1 MIQKQQVNQN
11 TKSAKNESGR
21 SMVEMLG
28 VLAIMGVL
36 AIGGIAGYRW
46 AMDKYRSNDTI
57 KELSER
63 AVVYSQ
69 QMIREAKTL
78 SSAEF
83 NPADRTRL
91 GYGLT
96 AEVLTE
102 APKFFEIGLTDV
114 PQRVCQN
121 IVNED
126 WLLPVA
132 LSVNGVDDIGDGV
145 DCGEETN
152 AMAFVFHQDL
162 EQERLSEGTSR
173 PEETDSETE
182 SVTETESESMSS
194 IDQTCIS
201 TNKGCIPCDSLE
213 GIAGHWGAEGCESI
227 CGSMRSSILYGSNCW
242 LTQCPNGYVH
252 DFLNFGTCVPCSQTA
267 GSSDLEDLNII
278 KAECQACGNTF
289 YDGYCIP
296 NSRTDTD
303 TITVTE
309 TWTDTHTVTDSGSW
323 PEETGTTTGM
333 CDPTGQCCG
342 DTPLRL
348 WDNSCV
354 ACDYNGGYVE
364 GNTPSDCAVC
374 DGSGHKWILVA
385 YDNYNTRCA
394 SCDDSGLS
402 DHEDNV
408 RNSCAKCGRGV
419 SWASRDS
426 GIFCSSSN
434 EDICPENRFDIN
446 HKTACQ
452 ACGGTWNGSSCS

>member
-182 SVTETESESMSS
+182 SVTETES
-194 IDQTCIS
+194 
-201 TNKGCIPCDSLE
+201 
-213 GIAGHWGAEGCESI
+213 
-227 CGSMRSSILYGSNCW
+227 
-242 LTQCPNGYVH
+242 
-252 DFLNFGTCVPCSQTA
+252 
-267 GSSDLEDLNII
+267 
-278 KAECQACGNTF
+278 
-289 YDGYCIP
+289 
-296 NSRTDTD
+296 D
-303 TITVTE
+303 TITASDGICPRGQFSTDNNMCVDCSVARAVDVGYYIDSYDYLE
-309 TWTDTHTVTDSGSW
+309 TGWNRCKQCNYAGSQYKRGVSDDAEVAWCVLCDGADLHQFSSHEASCIACGGEYVEVIPGMLFECRSRSESETQTDSGSW
-323 PEETGTTTGM
+323 PEETDTETDTETG
-333 CDPTGQCCG
+333 
-342 DTPLRL
+342 
-348 WDNSCV
+348 S
-354 ACDYNGGYVE
+354 
-364 GNTPSDCAVC
+364 
-374 DGSGHKWILVA
+374 
-385 YDNYNTRCA
+385 
-394 SCDDSGLS
+394 
-402 DHEDNV
+402 
-408 RNSCAKCGRGV
+408 
-419 SWASRDS
+419 
-426 GIFCSSSN
+426 
-434 EDICPENRFDIN
+434 
-446 HKTACQ
+446 
-452 ACGGTWNGSSCS
+452 